1 MEGGEKM
8 STTLRPEI
16 SPDNEYFIGK
26 HRHYELKHFCM
37 QYPEWKKACEMQD
50 GMIRCPDVPLAQGKK
65 RRPGNPTEICAV
77 KRAYLSG
84 KIELVE
90 RAARETDPVLGKY
103 ILKGIT
109 EGLSYE
115 ALRISSDIPC
125 CRDTYYRLY
134 RKFLWV
140 LDSIRD

>member
-1 MEGGEKM
+1 M

-16 SPDNEYFIGK
+16 SSKNEYFLGK

-37 QYPEWKKACEMQD
+37 QYPEWKKAYEMLD
-50 GMIRCPDVPLAQGKK
+50 GIGRLPDSPLTSPKN
-65 RRPGNPTEICAV
+65 RRTGNPTENCAV
-77 KRAYLSG
+77 KRAYLYR
-84 KIELVE
+84 KIEMVE
-90 RAARETDPVLGKY
+90 RAARETDPVLGGY
-103 ILKGIT
+103 VLKGIT

-134 RKFLWV
+134 RQFLWI
-140 LDSIRD
+140 LNGIRD